1 MTATVRDN
9 PTDSRFEILAED
21 TVAGYAE
28 YTLSAGAMTL
38 THTVVDDA
46 FAGQGLAKQLAEGA
60 LSEARER
67 ELDVIPKCSFMASYM
82 KKNEQWIDLVPEDR
96 RAELEL

>member
-9 PTDSRFEILAED
+9 PTDSRFEILADD

-28 YTLSAGAMTL
+28 YAVTDGAMTL

-46 FAGQGLAKQLAEGA
+46 FAGQGLAKELAEGVLA
-60 LSEARER
+60 QARER
-67 ELDVIPKCSFMASYM
+67 ALAVVPKCSFMASYI
-82 KKNEQWIDLVPEDR
+82 KKNEQWVDLVPEDR
-96 RAELEL
+96 RADL

>member
-9 PTDSRFEILAED
+9 PTESRFEVLTDD

-28 YTLSAGAMTL
+28 YTVSDGAMTL

-46 FAGQGLAKQLAEGA
+46 FAGQGLAKELAEGV
-60 LSEARER
+60 LSQARER
-67 ELDVIPKCSFMASYM
+67 ELSVVPTCSFMASYIG
-82 KKNEQWIDLVPEDR
+82 KNQQWADLVPEDR
-96 RAELEL
+96 RADVGL